1 MDGEIMYASSEASSI
16 KPVTLDEYSSLV
28 REYNQSKFIAKAAE
42 LLEAHYKGREKP
54 EGYCN
59 GLASLWAY
67 KKAQGKEDEFFELYA
82 SIINWDNS
90 TKPTEAILSF
100 IDHVAY
106 LQSPQT
112 YSDYADF
119 TQTSFEENIVML
131 NIDSFRVKCDFNLCF
146 NFSKDELQSTLNKL
160 SSDHSILFFRSP
172 KHTVAAIKRGEVYFY
187 YNANIGLEMEID
199 KEDLAGLLFKDL
211 NAGRCGKYLP
221 LRIDAYSDQASAPV
235 AYPKAL
241 SIVQEL
247 LTVDPN
253 FERNDAWPED
263 SALVSAASIGDLK
276 IVDYLT
282 SNEAEVNTEVVEAAA
297 FENQFETI
305 KHLHESGYDVSAAI
319 LIYALN
325 NFYEQIQE
333 LIDIGLDV
341 NYTTENGDC
350 ALKIAIETGNYK
362 SVETLLKAGAWFE
375 GANTLSPASDH
386 ERIKAILNAY
396 ARYYNTCPFAAAFLL
411 TDPDRQTPSPT
422 E

>member
-1 MDGEIMYASSEASSI
+1 
-16 KPVTLDEYSSLV
+16 
-28 REYNQSKFIAKAAE
+28 
-42 LLEAHYKGREKP
+42 
-54 EGYCN
+54 
-59 GLASLWAY
+59 
-67 KKAQGKEDEFFELYA
+67 
-82 SIINWDNS
+82 
-90 TKPTEAILSF
+90 
-100 IDHVAY
+100 
-106 LQSPQT
+106 
-112 YSDYADF
+112 
-119 TQTSFEENIVML
+119 
-131 NIDSFRVKCDFNLCF
+131 
-146 NFSKDELQSTLNKL
+146 
-160 SSDHSILFFRSP
+160 
-172 KHTVAAIKRGEVYFY
+172 
-187 YNANIGLEMEID
+187 MEID